1 LLLLW
6 QAREPFGF
14 GLRLYNLTQFLPV
27 SARGMILRAM
37 KTIAVY
43 PGTFDPIT
51 NGHTDLVRR
60 AARLFDQIVLGVAAN
75 PSKRPFFT
83 LEERV
88 VLIRTALKEI
98 NNVKVYGFAGL
109 LVDFAREH
117 GARAVLRGLRA
128 VSDFE
133 YEFQM
138 AGMNRKLDPKL
149 ESLFLTPAEE
159 YAFLS
164 SNLVREVA
172 SLGGD
177 VSAFVDPAV
186 AAALRNRL
194 R

>member
-1 LLLLW
+1 MHL
-6 QAREPFGF
+6 
-14 GLRLYNLTQFLPV
+14 V
-27 SARGMILRAM
+27 
-37 KTIAVY
+37 AVY

-60 AARLFDQIVLGVAAN
+60 AARLFDRVVLGVAGN
-75 PSKRPFFT
+75 PKKAPFFT

-88 VLIRTALKEI
+88 ALARAALGKLTNIE
-98 NNVKVYGFAGL
+98 VCGFDGL
-109 LVDFAREH
+109 LVDFARKH

-133 YEFQM
+133 FEFQM
-138 AGMNRKLDPKL
+138 AGMNRKLDPNL

-159 YAFLS
+159 YAYVS
-164 SNLVREVA
+164 STLVREVA

-186 AAALRNRL
+186 AAALKARL